1 VISAIAKYNCTE
13 RSRSVIIDAMDV
25 HGGKGICMGPDNY
38 MARTYQQIPIG
49 ITVEGANILTRSLII
64 FGQGAVRAHPYVLK
78 EIKAAHD
85 PDKKNALQAFD
96 EALWGH
102 VSFSLSNAVR
112 ALVFG
117 LTGGRGIPAP
127 TAEPTKRY
135 YQQLT
140 RYSSAFAF
148 AADVAMLILGGS
160 LKRKEKISAR
170 LGDVL
175 SNMYLCSA
183 TLKRFEDDGRPEA
196 DLPLLHWVLQD
207 GLFRIQE
214 AFDGVLQ
221 NFPNRMAAWLLR
233 RLIFP
238 LGKCAMPPSDHL
250 GHDVSTLLMQPGSAR
265 DRLTGGMFISTDEN
279 DAVGALEAAL
289 LSTLKCEPIQA
300 TVARARKEGKIKSRD
315 ELEQVAEAGKLGLI
329 TGEQVAMLERDYAL
343 RRKVIMVND
352 FDSAQLAAG

>member
-1 VISAIAKYNCTE
+1 
-13 RSRSVIIDAMDV
+13 
-25 HGGKGICMGPDNY
+25 
-38 MARTYQQIPIG
+38 
-49 ITVEGANILTRSLII
+49 
-64 FGQGAVRAHPYVLK
+64 VLK

-85 PDKKNALQAFD
+85 PDKKNALLNFD

-102 VSFSLSNAVR
+102 ISFSMSNAAR

-117 LTGGRGIPAP
+117 LTGGRGIDVPTDAP
-127 TAEPTKRY
+127 TRRY

-160 LKRKEKISAR
+160 LKRREKISAR

-183 TLKRFEDDGRPEA
+183 TLKRFEDDGRPDA
-196 DLPLLHWVLQD
+196 DLPLLHWAMQD
-207 GLFRIQE
+207 ALYRIQE

-238 LGKCAMPPSDHL
+238 LGKCMMPPSDVL
-250 GHDVSTLLMQPGSAR
+250 GHQVSTLMMQPGLAR
-265 DRLTGGMFISTDEN
+265 DRLTAGMYISTDEN
-279 DAVGALEAAL
+279 DAAGALEAAL
-289 LSTLKCEPIQA
+289 LSTLKCEPLQA
-300 TVARARKEGKIKSRD
+300 IVAKACKEGAIKSRD
-315 ELEQVAEAGKLGLI
+315 ELAQIAEAGKLGI
-329 TGEQVAMLERDYAL
+329 INGEQIVLLERDYAL

-352 FDSAQLAAG
+352 FDPAQLPAG